1 MKMLHT
7 LFRKF
12 FTGNYNSSELTE
24 AKQVMI
30 NYYSQQDVL
39 QQKMKEKRLTHGDT
53 VIANL
58 SPVRLEK
65 DFGKIVLY
73 FCPME
78 TIEILEI
85 VSKGDGGYI
94 PDRARVEG
102 ITMPRKYKPGL
113 YKLKNVTLTSNGVME
128 VKATD
133 KTTWEKVELK
143 MFR

>member
-7 LFRKF
+7 LFRNF
-12 FTGNYNSSELTE
+12 FTGNYNSSALTE
-24 AKQVMI
+24 TKQVMI
-30 NYYSQQDVL
+30 NYYSQHDVL

-58 SPVRLEK
+58 FPIRLEK
-65 DFGKIVLY
+65 DFGKIVMY

-85 VSKGDGGYI
+85 VANGDGGKI
-94 PDRARVEG
+94 PDEARVSG
-102 ITMPRKYKPGL
+102 LIMPPKHKPGL
-113 YKLKNVTLTSNGVME
+113 YKLKNVMLTSNGKMQ

-133 KTTWEKVELK
+133 KTIWEKVQFKL
-143 MFR
+143 F

>member
-12 FTGNYNSSELTE
+12 FTGNYNSSALTE

-58 SPVRLEK
+58 FPIRLEK
-65 DFGKIVLY
+65 DFGKIVMY

-85 VSKGDGGYI
+85 VANGDGGKI
-94 PDRARVEG
+94 PDEARVSG
-102 ITMPRKYKPGL
+102 LIMPPKHKPGL
-113 YKLKNVTLTSNGVME
+113 YKLKNVMLTSNGKMQ

-133 KTTWEKVELK
+133 KTIWEKVQFKL
-143 MFR
+143 F

>member
-12 FTGNYNSSELTE
+12 FTGNYNSSALTE

-58 SPVRLEK
+58 FPVRLEK
-65 DFGKIVLY
+65 DFGKIVMY

-85 VSKGDGGYI
+85 VANGDGGKI
-94 PDRARVEG
+94 PDEARVSG
-102 ITMPRKYKPGL
+102 LIMPPKHKPGL
-113 YKLKNVTLTSNGVME
+113 YKLKNVMLTSNGTMQVE
-128 VKATD
+128 ATD
-133 KTTWEKVELK
+133 KTIWEKVQFKL
-143 MFR
+143 F

>member
-12 FTGNYNSSELTE
+12 FTGNYNSSALTE

-58 SPVRLEK
+58 FPRPTGKRL
-65 DFGKIVLY
+65 
-73 FCPME
+73 
-78 TIEILEI
+78 
-85 VSKGDGGYI
+85 
-94 PDRARVEG
+94 
-102 ITMPRKYKPGL
+102 
-113 YKLKNVTLTSNGVME
+113 
-128 VKATD
+128 
-133 KTTWEKVELK
+133 W
-143 MFR
+143 

>member
-1 MKMLHT
+1 MKT
-7 LFRKF
+7 LQALLRNF
-12 FTGNYNSSELTE
+12 FGVNPNLSASEN
-24 AKQVMI
+24 AKQVI
-30 NYYSQQDVL
+30 VKSYSQPEVL
-39 QQKMKEKRLTHGDT
+39 QQKMREKKLTHGET
-53 VIANL
+53 VTANL

-133 KTTWEKVELK
+133 KTTWEKVEFK

>member
-1 MKMLHT
+1 MHT
-7 LFRKF
+7 LFRKI
-12 FTGNYNSSELTE
+12 FTGNYNSSALTE

-58 SPVRLEK
+58 FPIRLEK
-65 DFGKIVLY
+65 DFGKIVMY

-85 VSKGDGGYI
+85 VANGDGGKI
-94 PDRARVEG
+94 PDEARVSG
-102 ITMPRKYKPGL
+102 LIMPPKYKPGL
-113 YKLKNVTLTSNGVME
+113 YKLKNVMLTSNGTMQ

-133 KTTWEKVELK
+133 KTIWEKVQFKL
-143 MFR
+143 F

>member
-12 FTGNYNSSELTE
+12 FTGNYNSSALTE

-58 SPVRLEK
+58 FPIRLEK
-65 DFGKIVLY
+65 DFGKIVMY

-85 VSKGDGGYI
+85 VANGDGGKI
-94 PDRARVEG
+94 PDEARVSG
-102 ITMPRKYKPGL
+102 LIMPPKHKPGL
-113 YKLKNVTLTSNGVME
+113 YKLKNVMLTSNGTMQVE
-128 VKATD
+128 ATD
-133 KTTWEKVELK
+133 KTIWEKVQFKL
-143 MFR
+143 F

>member
-12 FTGNYNSSELTE
+12 FTGNYNSSALTE

-58 SPVRLEK
+58 FPIRLEK
-65 DFGKIVLY
+65 DFGKIVMY

-85 VSKGDGGYI
+85 VANGDGGKI
-94 PDRARVEG
+94 PDEARVSG
-102 ITMPRKYKPGL
+102 LIMPPKYKPGL
-113 YKLKNVTLTSNGVME
+113 YKLKNVMLTSNGTMQVE
-128 VKATD
+128 ATD
-133 KTTWEKVELK
+133 KTIWEKVQFKL
-143 MFR
+143 F